1 MMVKSFVLKVRF
13 LSKYF
18 LFFYSHSLT
27 TGGADCKFFISG
39 SVDENELILVN
50 MLDVIYDTLDT
61 VLKGQLDKRT
71 MLEHLELI
79 LLTIDETLDNGQI
92 MELDSEAVS
101 SRVMMRHSEGGS
113 SNSSQGNNSIGDI
126 TISQGLGILRDQLLK
141 SVVNRDG
148 Y

>member
-13 LSKYF
+13 LCKYF
-18 LFFYSHSLT
+18 LLLYSHSLT
-27 TGGADCKFFISG
+27 AGGADCKFFISG

>member
-1 MMVKSFVLKVRF
+1 
-13 LSKYF
+13 
-18 LFFYSHSLT
+18 
-27 TGGADCKFFISG
+27 
-39 SVDENELILVN
+39 

>member
-1 MMVKSFVLKVRF
+1 
-13 LSKYF
+13 
-18 LFFYSHSLT
+18 
-27 TGGADCKFFISG
+27 
-39 SVDENELILVN
+39 
-50 MLDVIYDTLDT
+50 MLDVVYDTLDT

-101 SRVMMRHSEGGS
+101 SRVMMRHSEGTS
-113 SNSSQGNNSIGDI
+113 TSAQGNAIGDI

>member
-1 MMVKSFVLKVRF
+1 MSTNEFIFSLFV
-13 LSKYF
+13 
-18 LFFYSHSLT
+18 T
-27 TGGADCKFFISG
+27 IGGADCKFFISG
-39 SVDENELILVN
+39 SVEENELILVN
-50 MLDVIYDTLDT
+50 MLDVVYDTLDT

-101 SRVMMRHSEGGS
+101 SRVMMRHSEGTS
-113 SNSSQGNNSIGDI
+113 TSAQGNAIGDI

>member
-1 MMVKSFVLKVRF
+1 M
-13 LSKYF
+13 
-18 LFFYSHSLT
+18 YSHSLT
-27 TGGADCKFFISG
+27 AGGADCKFFISG

-79 LLTIDETLDNGQI
+79 LLTIDETLENVQI
-92 MELDSEAVS
+92 MELDSEAVYC
-101 SRVMMRHSEGGS
+101 RVMMRHSEGGS

>member
-18 LFFYSHSLT
+18 LFLYSHSLT
-27 TGGADCKFFISG
+27 AGGADCKFFISG

>member
-1 MMVKSFVLKVRF
+1 
-13 LSKYF
+13 
-18 LFFYSHSLT
+18 
-27 TGGADCKFFISG
+27 
-39 SVDENELILVN
+39 

-71 MLEHLELI
+71 LLEHLELI

-92 MELDSEAVS
+92 MELDSEAVA
-101 SRVMMRHSEGGS
+101 SRVMMRHSEGTS
-113 SNSSQGNNSIGDI
+113 SGSSQGNAIGDI